1 MQNAWIYANTARDIG
16 HVPSVL
22 YSIAKAMNGLVKNNL
37 REAIDWVY
45 TIVDAHKDLNL
56 GELKSITV
64 FYLEQALNG
73 YIKTNKKYI
82 RQHNPLRE
90 KLLVILTFMAE
101 RESIMA
107 YRLRERL

>member
-1 MQNAWIYANTARDIG
+1 MEDAWIYANAARDIG

-22 YSIAKAMNGLVKNNL
+22 YSIAKVMNGIVKNNIQ
-37 REAIDWVY
+37 EAIDWVY
-45 TIVDAHKDLNL
+45 TVVHAHEDLNL
-56 GELKSITV
+56 RELNFNTV
-64 FYLEQALNG
+64 FYLEQALNE
-73 YIKTNKKYI
+73 YIKTGKKFI

>member
-1 MQNAWIYANTARDIG
+1 
-16 HVPSVL
+16 
-22 YSIAKAMNGLVKNNL
+22 MNGIVKNNIQ
-37 REAIDWVY
+37 EAIDWVY
-45 TIVDAHKDLNL
+45 TVVQAHEDLNL
-56 GELKSITV
+56 RELNFNTV
-64 FYLEQALNG
+64 FYLEQALNE
-73 YIKTNKKYI
+73 YIKTGKKFI